1 VCRYLN
7 SNKTPQHPLNMF
19 FARYM
24 YEILAH
30 DHYKSTEKTALNNKY
45 IHKYVNKI
53 NNILLQVSVDESDSC
68 NYNDI

>member
-1 VCRYLN
+1 
-7 SNKTPQHPLNMF
+7 MF